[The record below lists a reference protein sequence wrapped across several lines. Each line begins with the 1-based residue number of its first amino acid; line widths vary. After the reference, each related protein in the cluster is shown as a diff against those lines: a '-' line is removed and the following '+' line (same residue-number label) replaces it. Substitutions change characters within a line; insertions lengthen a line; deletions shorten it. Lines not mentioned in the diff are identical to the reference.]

1 MLRSSKP
8 SVHTLMSAKAVIE
21 LIQALITVTIRI
33 QLLIF
38 DGALYLS
45 E

>member
-1 MLRSSKP
+1 MLRSSEP
-8 SVHTLMSAKAVIE
+8 SVHTLMSTEAVIG

-38 DGALYLS
+38 NGALYLS